1 MAITYD
7 EDGTQTGSI
16 SERQQIKKK
25 DETLLERLK
34 RQKDEK
40 QKLID
45 SM

>member
-16 SERQQIKKK
+16 SERKERKNQK
-25 DETLLERLK
+25 ETLLERLK
-34 RQKDEK
+34 RQKEEK